1 MGNQDLRWERQEQIN
16 AGVDLSAFNNRL
28 RFTLDVY
35 KKNSKDLVLQTPLPV
50 TTGYLNIYSNVGELE
65 NKGIEISL
73 GGRII
78 STKDFSW
85 DLDVNWATN
94 KNKLKSLYGGIKE
107 RMNDASNPLNAG
119 WWVGKPLGTIYTY
132 RYEGHLAVG

>member
-1 MGNQDLRWERQEQIN
+1 MWVNWKTK
-16 AGVDLSAFNNRL
+16 VS
-28 RFTLDVY
+28 
-35 KKNSKDLVLQTPLPV
+35 
-50 TTGYLNIYSNVGELE
+50 
-65 NKGIEISL
+65 EISL

-78 STKDFSW
+78 ATKDFSW

-119 WWVGKPLGTIYTY
+119 WWVGKPRV
-132 RYEGHLAVG
+132 RYIPIDMKVFGNGMMIGF

>member
-1 MGNQDLRWERQEQIN
+1 M
-16 AGVDLSAFNNRL
+16 
-28 RFTLDVY
+28 Y

-78 STKDFSW
+78 ATKDFSW

-132 RYEGHLAVG
+132 RYEGIWQWDDDRVLMDKMKDGREGGDTY

>member
-1 MGNQDLRWERQEQIN
+1 M
-16 AGVDLSAFNNRL
+16 
-28 RFTLDVY
+28 
-35 KKNSKDLVLQTPLPV
+35 

-78 STKDFSW
+78 ATKDFSW

-94 KNKLKSLYGGIKE
+94 KIN
-107 RMNDASNPLNAG
+107 
-119 WWVGKPLGTIYTY
+119 
-132 RYEGHLAVG
+132 